1 MAYLR
6 KKILEKA
13 KKFTQCSKCQARNG
27 VVKKCG
33 LLKISHEPYR
43 SCKKNSEVVLD
54 KLAEYDELVEKN
66 KEVEALFQ
74 IR

>member
-1 MAYLR
+1 MAYLTKKGLR

-13 KKFTQCSKCQARNG
+13 KKFTLCSKCQARNG

-54 KLAEYDELVEKN
+54 KLAEYD
-66 KEVEALFQ
+66 
-74 IR
+74 